1 MQTNLPHLGREPPRA
16 HPIRR
21 PLRNIY
27 SSAPARPSVVHASL
41 PSPSPSRRAQPRAP
55 FVARMTVHRVAAAHG
70 DSGCGGVMDGR
81 PWVDTSGDAGGSLR
95 LPRACEANCS
105 IAPSTSPPSLDCAAR
120 VCAVS
125 EACSCHGNPT
135 SDLSRVGLMPHVS
148 PRASPSGFSL
158 HAFLSSR
165 FTRRAKASKALH
177 MRPPAHTEPPPSV
190 CLLERNAWPT
200 IHSPPIHVSHTRRW
214 PCAGRSCATAA
225 SNPPSGRSSGQCLAY
240 LASVSSKRSPWL
252 PRRFHTG
259 RRARCMFGPYPL
271 LHRLIRLP
279 AIPCCDRWPF

>member
-70 DSGCGGVMDGR
+70 DSGCDGVMDGR

-135 SDLSRVGLMPHVS
+135 SDLSRVGLMPPVS
-148 PRASPSGFSL
+148 PRASLRLHASCFSL
-158 HAFLSSR
+158 F
-165 FTRRAKASKALH
+165 ALH
-177 MRPPAHTEPPPSV
+177 ASGEDLQGPPYAPAGAHRTTTV
-190 CLLERNAWPT
+190 CLPLGKKRVAD
-200 IHSPPIHVSHTRRW
+200 HSFTGS
-214 PCAGRSCATAA
+214 PCLT
-225 SNPPSGRSSGQCLAY
+225 
-240 LASVSSKRSPWL
+240 
-252 PRRFHTG
+252 H
-259 RRARCMFGPYPL
+259 
-271 LHRLIRLP
+271 P
-279 AIPCCDRWPF
+279 AVAVCR